1 VSCQKDLDIGVY
13 NEWMDGSTSLTVG
26 GGKEDK
32 DDLPIELGISRR
44 AEPDKSQPQGKCALC
59 GRQIEMVTQS
69 SSSTST
75 GSKKASSP
83 IIETVEGTNYEFDST
98 DCAVMFK
105 RLNSVYGERLT
116 GLLGLEQF
124 ISDPFWNRVTPDE
137 GEMIQMQNESQR
149 SASAQDIVQIIE
161 EPDKIIQVAYEM
173 IRSAKKEVL
182 IMFSTANAFKRQI
195 STGGPELL
203 REVTST
209 KKDLEIRILT
219 PADQDVEI
227 SSVALGAKLD
237 NVNVRNMEAT
247 LQTKV
252 TVVVVDRRLS
262 LAVELKDD
270 SQDDIKEAL
279 RSAVYSNTKSAA
291 ISYVAIF
298 ESLWKQVELIDQVNS
313 LCKQLKDQQTDQR
326 EFISIAAHELRAPIQ
341 PILGLAEVLKSR
353 QEVQMEKQREL
364 LSVIIRN
371 ARRLKELTEN
381 ILDITRI
388 ENKSLELQKES
399 LNIDEIVIGVFKDSL
414 DDSELSRNI
423 RLVYKHNKKKKFDSD
438 SGPSH
443 SESSI
448 PFGAAGKGPSFYVRA
463 DRLRITQVMTNLVGN
478 AIKFSNEGDTVTVS
492 VSEENNIQNFK
503 KNENGKGDKVALIR
517 VQDTGKGIDP
527 EIMPR
532 LFKKFASKSDK
543 GMGLGLFISKNIVEA
558 HGGDIWADVPNA
570 ENGATFSFTI
580 PVN

>member
-1 VSCQKDLDIGVY
+1 
-13 NEWMDGSTSLTVG
+13 MDGGTSLTVG

-32 DDLPIELGISRR
+32 DDLSIEVGIPRR
-44 AEPDKSQPQGKCALC
+44 AESDKSQPQGKCALC

-69 SSSTST
+69 SSSTSA
-75 GSKKASSP
+75 GGKKALSP
-83 IIETVEGTNYEFDST
+83 IIETVEGTNYEFDSA

-105 RLNSVYGERLT
+105 RLKSVYGERLT

-149 SASAQDIVQIIE
+149 TASARDIVQIIE

-209 KKDLEIRILT
+209 KRDLEIRILT

-227 SSVALGAKLD
+227 SSVALRAKLD

-270 SQDDIKEAL
+270 SQDDINEAL

-298 ESLWKQVELIDQVNS
+298 ESLWKQVELIDQVNC

-364 LSVIIRN
+364 LTVIIRN

-399 LNIDEIVIGVFKDSL
+399 LNIDDIVIGVFKDAL
-414 DDSELSRNI
+414 DESELSRNI
-423 RLVYKHNKKKKFDSD
+423 RLVYKHSKKKKFYSD
-438 SGPSH
+438 QSRNH

-463 DRLRITQVMTNLVGN
+463 DRLRLTQVMTNLVGN

-492 VSEENNIQNFK
+492 VSEESNIQNFK
-503 KNENGKGDKVALIR
+503 KNENGKGNKVVLIR

-558 HGGDIWADVPNA
+558 HGGEIWADVPNA
-570 ENGATFSFTI
+570 EKGATFSFTI
-580 PVN
+580 PVS

>member
-1 VSCQKDLDIGVY
+1 
-13 NEWMDGSTSLTVG
+13 
-26 GGKEDK
+26 
-32 DDLPIELGISRR
+32 
-44 AEPDKSQPQGKCALC
+44 
-59 GRQIEMVTQS
+59 
-69 SSSTST
+69 
-75 GSKKASSP
+75 
-83 IIETVEGTNYEFDST
+83 
-98 DCAVMFK
+98 
-105 RLNSVYGERLT
+105 
-116 GLLGLEQF
+116 
-124 ISDPFWNRVTPDE
+124 
-137 GEMIQMQNESQR
+137 
-149 SASAQDIVQIIE
+149 
-161 EPDKIIQVAYEM
+161 
-173 IRSAKKEVL
+173 
-182 IMFSTANAFKRQI
+182 
-195 STGGPELL
+195 
-203 REVTST
+203 
-209 KKDLEIRILT
+209 
-219 PADQDVEI
+219 
-227 SSVALGAKLD
+227 
-237 NVNVRNMEAT
+237 MEAT

-270 SQDDIKEAL
+270 SQDDINEAL

-298 ESLWKQVELIDQVNS
+298 ESLWKQVELIDQVNA
-313 LCKQLKDQQTDQR
+313 LCTQLKDQQTDQR

-399 LNIDEIVIGVFKDSL
+399 LNIDEIVIGVFKDAL
-414 DDSELSRNI
+414 DESELSRNM
-423 RLVYKHNKKKKFDSD
+423 RLIYKHNKKMKFDSD
-438 SGPSH
+438 SDPSL

-448 PFGAAGKGPSFYVRA
+448 PFGAAEKGSSSSSYVRA

-503 KNENGKGDKVALIR
+503 KNENGEGNKVLLIR
-517 VQDTGKGIDP
+517 VEDSGKGIDP

-558 HGGDIWADVPNA
+558 HGGVIWADVPNA
-570 ENGATFSFTI
+570 EKGATFSFTI

>member
-1 VSCQKDLDIGVY
+1 
-13 NEWMDGSTSLTVG
+13 MDGSTSLTVG
-26 GGKEDK
+26 GGGKEEK

-44 AEPDKSQPQGKCALC
+44 TEPDKSQPQGKCALC
-59 GRQIEMVTQS
+59 GRQIEMVTQRS
-69 SSSTST
+69 SSNST
-75 GSKKASSP
+75 GGKKASSP

-137 GEMIQMQNESQR
+137 GEMIQMQNESQK

-195 STGGPELL
+195 SIGGPELL
-203 REVTST
+203 REVTSSN
-209 KKDLEIRILT
+209 KDLEIRILT
-219 PADQDVEI
+219 PADLDVEI
-227 SSVALGAKLD
+227 SSLVLGTKLD
-237 NVNVRNMEAT
+237 NVSVRNMEAT

-270 SQDDIKEAL
+270 SQDDINEAL

-298 ESLWKQVELIDQVNS
+298 ESLWKQVELIDQVNA
-313 LCKQLKDQQTDQR
+313 LCTQLKDQQTDQR

-399 LNIDEIVIGVFKDSL
+399 LNIDEIVIGVFKDAL
-414 DDSELSRNI
+414 DESELSRNI
-423 RLVYKHNKKKKFDSD
+423 RLVYKHNKKMKFDSD
-438 SGPSH
+438 SDPNL

-448 PFGAAGKGPSFYVRA
+448 PFGAAEKGSSSYVRA

-492 VSEENNIQNFK
+492 VSEENNLQNFK
-503 KNENGKGDKVALIR
+503 KNENGMGNKVLLIR
-517 VQDTGKGIDP
+517 VEDTGKGIDP

-543 GMGLGLFISKNIVEA
+543 GMGLGLFISRNIVEA
-558 HGGDIWADVPNA
+558 HGGEIWADVSNA
-570 ENGATFSFTI
+570 EKGATFSFTI

>member
-1 VSCQKDLDIGVY
+1 
-13 NEWMDGSTSLTVG
+13 MDGSTSLTVG

-32 DDLPIELGISRR
+32 DDVPFELGISRR
-44 AEPDKSQPQGKCALC
+44 AESDKSQPQGKCALC
-59 GRQIEMVTQS
+59 GRQLEMVTQG

-75 GSKKASSP
+75 GGKKASSP
-83 IIETVEGTNYEFDST
+83 IIEIVEGTNFEFDSR

-105 RLNSVYGERLT
+105 RLQSVYGERLS

-149 SASAQDIVQIIE
+149 NASAQDIVRIIE
-161 EPDKIIQVAYEM
+161 EPDKIIQVAFEM

-195 STGGPELL
+195 SIGGPELL
-203 REVTST
+203 REVTSS

-219 PADQDVEI
+219 PADLDVEI
-227 SSVALGAKLD
+227 SSLVLGTKLD
-237 NVNVRNMEAT
+237 NVKVRNMEAT

-270 SQDDIKEAL
+270 SQDDINEAL

-298 ESLWKQVELIDQVNS
+298 ESLWKQVELIDQVNA
-313 LCKQLKDQQTDQR
+313 LCTQLKDQQTDQR

-399 LNIDEIVIGVFKDSL
+399 LNIDEIVIGVFKDAL
-414 DDSELSRNI
+414 DESELSRDI
-423 RLVYKHNKKKKFDSD
+423 RLIYKHNKKMKFDSD
-438 SGPSH
+438 SDPSL

-448 PFGAAGKGPSFYVRA
+448 PFGAVEKGSSSSSYVRA

-503 KNENGKGDKVALIR
+503 KNENSEGNRVLLIR
-517 VQDTGKGIDP
+517 VEDTGKGIDP

-558 HGGDIWADVPNA
+558 HGGVIWADVPNA
-570 ENGATFSFTI
+570 EKGATFSFTI

>member
-1 VSCQKDLDIGVY
+1 
-13 NEWMDGSTSLTVG
+13 MDGSSSLTVG
-26 GGKEDK
+26 GGGKEEK

-44 AEPDKSQPQGKCALC
+44 TEPDKSQPQGKCALC
-59 GRQIEMVTQS
+59 GRQIEIVTQRS
-69 SSSTST
+69 SSNST
-75 GSKKASSP
+75 GAKKASSP

-161 EPDKIIQVAYEM
+161 EPDKIIQVAYKM

-270 SQDDIKEAL
+270 SQDDINEAL

-399 LNIDEIVIGVFKDSL
+399 LNIDEIVIGVFKDAL
-414 DDSELSRNI
+414 DESELSRNI

-438 SGPSH
+438 SDRNL

-448 PFGAAGKGPSFYVRA
+448 PCTAPREGSSSYVRA

-492 VSEENNIQNFK
+492 VSEENNLQNFK
-503 KNENGKGDKVALIR
+503 KNENGKGNKVLLIR
-517 VQDTGKGIDP
+517 VEDTGKGIDP
-527 EIMPR
+527 EIMSR

-558 HGGDIWADVPNA
+558 HGGEIWADVPNA
-570 ENGATFSFTI
+570 EKGATFSFTI
-580 PVN
+580 PVS

>member
-1 VSCQKDLDIGVY
+1 
-13 NEWMDGSTSLTVG
+13 MDGSTSLTVG
-26 GGKEDK
+26 GRKEDK
-32 DDLPIELGISRR
+32 DELPIELGISGRT
-44 AEPDKSQPQGKCALC
+44 ESDKSQPQGKCALC
-59 GRQIEMVTQS
+59 GKQIEIVTHGS
-69 SSSTST
+69 SST

-83 IIETVEGTNYEFDST
+83 IIEIVEGTNFEFDSR

-105 RLNSVYGERLT
+105 RLQSVYGERLS

-149 SASAQDIVQIIE
+149 NASAQDIVRIIE
-161 EPDKIIQVAYEM
+161 EPDKIIQVAFEM

-195 STGGPELL
+195 SIGGPELL
-203 REVTST
+203 REVTSS

-219 PADQDVEI
+219 PADLDVEI
-227 SSVALGAKLD
+227 SSLVLGTKME
-237 NVNVRNMEAT
+237 NVKVRNMEAT

-270 SQDDIKEAL
+270 SQDDINEAL

-298 ESLWKQVELIDQVNS
+298 ESLWKQVELIDQVNA
-313 LCKQLKDQQTDQR
+313 LCTQLKDQQTDQR

-399 LNIDEIVIGVFKDSL
+399 LNIDEIVIGVFKDAL
-414 DDSELSRNI
+414 DESELSRNI
-423 RLVYKHNKKKKFDSD
+423 RLIYKHNKKMKFDSD
-438 SGPSH
+438 SDPSL

-448 PFGAAGKGPSFYVRA
+448 PFGAAEKGSSSYVRA
-463 DRLRITQVMTNLVGN
+463 DKLRITQVMTNLVGN

-503 KNENGKGDKVALIR
+503 KNGNGEGNKVLLIR
-517 VQDTGKGIDP
+517 VEDTGKGIDP

-558 HGGDIWADVPNA
+558 HGGVIWADVPNA
-570 ENGATFSFTI
+570 EKGATFSFTI

>member
-1 VSCQKDLDIGVY
+1 
-13 NEWMDGSTSLTVG
+13 MDGGTSLTVG

-32 DDLPIELGISRR
+32 DDLSIEVGIPRP
-44 AEPDKSQPQGKCALC
+44 AESDKSQPQGKCALC

-69 SSSTST
+69 SSSTSA
-75 GSKKASSP
+75 GGKKALSP
-83 IIETVEGTNYEFDST
+83 IIETVEGTNYEFDSA
-98 DCAVMFK
+98 DCSVMFK
-105 RLNSVYGERLT
+105 RLKSVYGERLT

-149 SASAQDIVQIIE
+149 TASAQDIVQIIE

-209 KKDLEIRILT
+209 KRDLEIRILT

-227 SSVALGAKLD
+227 SSVALEAKLD

-270 SQDDIKEAL
+270 SQDDINEAL

-298 ESLWKQVELIDQVNS
+298 ESLWKQVELIDQVNC

-364 LSVIIRN
+364 LTVIIRN

-399 LNIDEIVIGVFKDSL
+399 LNIDDIVIGVFKDAL
-414 DDSELSRNI
+414 DESELSRNI
-423 RLVYKHNKKKKFDSD
+423 RLVYKHSKKKKFDSD
-438 SGPSH
+438 SGRSH
-443 SESSI
+443 SKSSI
-448 PFGAAGKGPSFYVRA
+448 PFGAAGKSPSFYVRA
-463 DRLRITQVMTNLVGN
+463 DRLRLTQVMTNLVGN
-478 AIKFSNEGDTVTVS
+478 AIKFSNVGDTVTVS
-492 VSEENNIQNFK
+492 VSEESSTQNFK
-503 KNENGKGDKVALIR
+503 KNENGKGNKVVLIR

-527 EIMPR
+527 EIM
-532 LFKKFASKSDK
+532 
-543 GMGLGLFISKNIVEA
+543 
-558 HGGDIWADVPNA
+558 
-570 ENGATFSFTI
+570 
-580 PVN
+580 

>member
-1 VSCQKDLDIGVY
+1 
-13 NEWMDGSTSLTVG
+13 MDGSTSLTVG

-32 DDLPIELGISRR
+32 DDVPFELGISRR
-44 AEPDKSQPQGKCALC
+44 AESDKSQPQGKCALC

-69 SSSTST
+69 SSSTTT
-75 GSKKASSP
+75 GGQKGGSP
-83 IIETVEGTNYEFDST
+83 IIETVEGTNYEFDSL

-149 SASAQDIVQIIE
+149 SASAQDIVQIVE

-195 STGGPELL
+195 SIGGPELL

-209 KKDLEIRILT
+209 KKELEIRILT

-227 SSVALGAKLD
+227 SSVVLGTKLD

-270 SQDDIKEAL
+270 SQDDINEAL
-279 RSAVYSNTKSAA
+279 RSAVYSNNKSTA

-298 ESLWKQVELIDQVNS
+298 ESLWKQVEQIDQVNS

-399 LNIDEIVIGVFKDSL
+399 LDIDEIVIGVFKDAL
-414 DDSELSRNI
+414 DESELSRNV

-438 SGPSH
+438 SDPSL

-448 PFGAAGKGPSFYVRA
+448 PFGAAGKGSSSYVMA
-463 DRLRITQVMTNLVGN
+463 DRSRITQVMTNLVGN

-503 KNENGKGDKVALIR
+503 KNENGKGNKVLLIR
-517 VQDTGKGIDP
+517 VEDTGKGIDP

-558 HGGDIWADVPNA
+558 HGGEIWADVPNA
-570 ENGATFSFTI
+570 GKGATFSFTI

>member
-1 VSCQKDLDIGVY
+1 
-13 NEWMDGSTSLTVG
+13 MDGSIRVMT

-32 DDLPIELGISRR
+32 YNPPIDMDISRR
-44 AEPDKSQPQGKCALC
+44 AESNNTSHPQGKCALC
-59 GRQIEMVTQS
+59 GKQIKMVSQEPRGASTGGS
-69 SSSTST
+69 SS
-75 GSKKASSP
+75 
-83 IIETVEGTNYEFDST
+83 IIETVEGTEYEFDSL
-98 DCAVMFK
+98 DCVVMFK
-105 RLNSVYGERLT
+105 RLKSVYGERLT

-137 GEMIQMQNESQR
+137 GEMIQMQNESHT
-149 SASAQDIVQIIE
+149 QDVIQIIE
-161 EPDKIIQVAYEM
+161 EPERIIQIAFEM

-195 STGGPELL
+195 SIGGPELL
-203 REVTST
+203 KEVTSSM
-209 KKDLEIRILT
+209 KDLDVRILT
-219 PADQDVEI
+219 PADQDVEVA
-227 SSVALGAKLD
+227 SVVLETRLD
-237 NVNVRNMEAT
+237 NVKVRNMEAA

-262 LAVELKDD
+262 LAIELKDD
-270 SQDDIKEAL
+270 SRDNIQEAL

-371 ARRLKELTEN
+371 AKRLKELTEN

-388 ENKSLELQKES
+388 ENKSLELQKEPVD
-399 LNIDEIVIGVFKDSL
+399 IDEIVIGVLNDAL
-414 DDSELSRNI
+414 DESEFSKNI
-423 RLVYKHNKKKKFDSD
+423 RLLYDHNRDRKFDSA
-438 SGPSH
+438 STPRH
-443 SESSI
+443 SKLST
-448 PFGAAGKGPSFYVRA
+448 PFGSAVKDPSSFSLMA
-463 DRLRITQVMTNLVGN
+463 DRSRITQVMTNLVGN
-478 AIKFSNEGDTVTVS
+478 AIKFTNEGDTVTVS
-492 VSEENNIQNFK
+492 VSEEEDGVRRH
-503 KNENGKGDKVALIR
+503 ENWKGSKVLLIR
-517 VQDTGKGIDP
+517 VEDTGKGIDP
-527 EIMPR
+527 EIRQR
-532 LFKKFASKSDK
+532 LFKKFASKSEK

-558 HGGDIWADVPNA
+558 HNGEIWADPPSK
-570 ENGATFSFTI
+570 EKGAAFSFTI
-580 PVN
+580 PIE

>member
-1 VSCQKDLDIGVY
+1 
-13 NEWMDGSTSLTVG
+13 MDGSTSLTVG
-26 GGKEDK
+26 GRKEDK
-32 DDLPIELGISRR
+32 DELPIELGISGRT
-44 AEPDKSQPQGKCALC
+44 ESDKSQPQGKCALC
-59 GRQIEMVTQS
+59 GKQIEIVTHGS
-69 SSSTST
+69 SST

-83 IIETVEGTNYEFDST
+83 IIEIVEGTNYEFDSW

-105 RLNSVYGERLT
+105 RLQSVYGERLS

-149 SASAQDIVQIIE
+149 NASAQDIVRIIE
-161 EPDKIIQVAYEM
+161 EPDKIIQVAFEM

-195 STGGPELL
+195 SIGGPELL
-203 REVTST
+203 REVTSS

-219 PADQDVEI
+219 PADLDVEI
-227 SSVALGAKLD
+227 SSLVLGTKLD
-237 NVNVRNMEAT
+237 NVKVRNMEAT

-270 SQDDIKEAL
+270 SQDDINEAL

-298 ESLWKQVELIDQVNS
+298 ESLWKQVELIDQVNA
-313 LCKQLKDQQTDQR
+313 LCTQLKDQQTDQR

-399 LNIDEIVIGVFKDSL
+399 LNIDEIVIGVFKDAL
-414 DDSELSRNI
+414 DESELSRNI
-423 RLVYKHNKKKKFDSD
+423 RLIYKHNKKMKFDSD
-438 SGPSH
+438 SDPSL

-448 PFGAAGKGPSFYVRA
+448 PFGAAEKGSSSSSYVRA

-503 KNENGKGDKVALIR
+503 KNENGEGNKVLLIR
-517 VQDTGKGIDP
+517 VEDSGKGIDP

-558 HGGDIWADVPNA
+558 HGGVIWADVPNA
-570 ENGATFSFTI
+570 EKGATFSFTI

>member
-1 VSCQKDLDIGVY
+1 
-13 NEWMDGSTSLTVG
+13 MDGNTSLTVG

-32 DDLPIELGISRR
+32 DDLPIDLGISRR
-44 AEPDKSQPQGKCALC
+44 AESDKSQPQGKCALC
-59 GRQIEMVTQS
+59 GRQIEVVTQS

-75 GSKKASSP
+75 GGKKGSSP
-83 IIETVEGTNYEFDST
+83 IIETVEGTDYEFDSP

-105 RLNSVYGERLT
+105 RLMSVYGERLT
-116 GLLGLEQF
+116 GLLGLEHF

-149 SASAQDIVQIIE
+149 NASAQEIVQIIE

-173 IRSAKKEVL
+173 IRLAKKEVL

-227 SSVALGAKLD
+227 SSVVLGTKLN
-237 NVNVRNMEAT
+237 NVNVRNMETT

-270 SQDDIKEAL
+270 SQDDINKAL

-298 ESLWKQVELIDQVNS
+298 ESLWKQVEQIDQVNS

-341 PILGLAEVLKSR
+341 PILGLAEVLKSS
-353 QEVQMEKQREL
+353 QGVQMEKQREL

-388 ENKSLELQKES
+388 ENKSLDLQKES
-399 LNIDEIVIGVFKDSL
+399 FNIDEIVIGVFKDAL
-414 DDSELSRNI
+414 DESELSRNI
-423 RLVYKHNKKKKFDSD
+423 RLVYKHNKKKKFDSASD
-438 SGPSH
+438 PGH

-448 PFGAAGKGPSFYVRA
+448 PFGAAGKGSSSYVRA
-463 DRLRITQVMTNLVGN
+463 DRVRITQVMTNLVGN

-492 VSEENNIQNFK
+492 VSEDNNIQNFK
-503 KNENGKGDKVALIR
+503 KNENGQGDKVLLVR
-517 VQDTGKGIDP
+517 VEDTGKGIDP

-558 HGGDIWADVPNA
+558 HGGVIWADVPNTKK
-570 ENGATFSFTI
+570 GATFSFTI

>member
-1 VSCQKDLDIGVY
+1 
-13 NEWMDGSTSLTVG
+13 MDGSTSLTVG
-26 GGKEDK
+26 GRKEDK
-32 DDLPIELGISRR
+32 DEFPIELGISGRT
-44 AEPDKSQPQGKCALC
+44 ESDKSQPQGKCALC
-59 GRQIEMVTQS
+59 GKLIEIVTHG
-69 SSSTST
+69 SSST
-75 GSKKASSP
+75 GGKKASSP
-83 IIETVEGTNYEFDST
+83 IIEIVEGTNYEFDSW

-105 RLNSVYGERLT
+105 RLQSVYGERLS

-149 SASAQDIVQIIE
+149 NASAQDIVRIIE
-161 EPDKIIQVAYEM
+161 EPDKIIQAAFEM

-195 STGGPELL
+195 SIGGPELL
-203 REVTST
+203 REVTSS

-219 PADQDVEI
+219 PADLDVEI
-227 SSVALGAKLD
+227 SSLVLGTKLD
-237 NVNVRNMEAT
+237 NVKVRNMEAT

-270 SQDDIKEAL
+270 SQDDINEAL

-298 ESLWKQVELIDQVNS
+298 ESLWKQVELIDQVNA
-313 LCKQLKDQQTDQR
+313 LCTQLKDQQTDQR

-399 LNIDEIVIGVFKDSL
+399 LNIDEIVIGVFKDAL
-414 DDSELSRNI
+414 DESELSRDI
-423 RLVYKHNKKKKFDSD
+423 RLIYKHNKKMKFDSD
-438 SGPSH
+438 SDPSL

-448 PFGAAGKGPSFYVRA
+448 PFGAVEKGSSSSSYVRA

-492 VSEENNIQNFK
+492 VSEENNMQNFK
-503 KNENGKGDKVALIR
+503 KNENSEGNRVLLIR
-517 VQDTGKGIDP
+517 VEDTGKGIDP

-558 HGGDIWADVPNA
+558 HGGEIWADVPNA
-570 ENGATFSFTI
+570 EKGATFSFTI

>member
-1 VSCQKDLDIGVY
+1 
-13 NEWMDGSTSLTVG
+13 MDGSTSLTVG
-26 GGKEDK
+26 GRKEDK
-32 DDLPIELGISRR
+32 DEFPIELGISGRT
-44 AEPDKSQPQGKCALC
+44 ESDKSQPQGKCALC
-59 GRQIEMVTQS
+59 GKQIEIVTHG
-69 SSSTST
+69 SSST
-75 GSKKASSP
+75 GGKKASSP
-83 IIETVEGTNYEFDST
+83 IIEIVEGTNYEFDSW

-105 RLNSVYGERLT
+105 RLQSVYGERLS

-149 SASAQDIVQIIE
+149 NASAQDIVRIIE
-161 EPDKIIQVAYEM
+161 EPDKIIQVAFEM

-195 STGGPELL
+195 SIGGPELL
-203 REVTST
+203 REVTSS

-219 PADQDVEI
+219 PADLDVEI
-227 SSVALGAKLD
+227 SSLVLGTKLD
-237 NVNVRNMEAT
+237 NVKVRNMEAT

-270 SQDDIKEAL
+270 SQDDINEAL

-298 ESLWKQVELIDQVNS
+298 ESLWKQVELIDQVNA
-313 LCKQLKDQQTDQR
+313 LCTQLKDQQTDQR
-326 EFISIAAHELRAPIQ
+326 EFISITAHELRAPIQ

-399 LNIDEIVIGVFKDSL
+399 LNIDEIVIGVFKDAL
-414 DDSELSRNI
+414 DESELSRNI
-423 RLVYKHNKKKKFDSD
+423 RLIYKHNKKMKFDSD
-438 SGPSH
+438 SDPSL

-448 PFGAAGKGPSFYVRA
+448 PFGAVEKGSSSSSYVRA

-478 AIKFSNEGDTVTVS
+478 AMKFSNEGDTVTVS

-503 KNENGKGDKVALIR
+503 KNENGEGNKVLLIR
-517 VQDTGKGIDP
+517 VEDTGKGIDP

-558 HGGDIWADVPNA
+558 HGGVIWADVPNA
-570 ENGATFSFTI
+570 EKGATFSFTI

>member
-1 VSCQKDLDIGVY
+1 MV
-13 NEWMDGSTSLTVG
+13 GSTTLTVG
-26 GGKEDK
+26 GRRKEDK
-32 DDLPIELGISRR
+32 DDLPIDLGISRR
-44 AEPDKSQPQGKCALC
+44 AESDKSQPQGKCALC
-59 GRQIEMVTQS
+59 GRQIEIVTQGS
-69 SSSTST
+69 STTST
-75 GSKKASSP
+75 GGKKASTP
-83 IIETVEGTNYEFDST
+83 IIETVEGTNYEFDSA

-105 RLNSVYGERLT
+105 RLQSAYGERLT

-137 GEMIQMQNESQR
+137 GEMIQMQSESQR
-149 SASAQDIVQIIE
+149 NVSTQDIVQIIE

-195 STGGPELL
+195 SIGGPELL
-203 REVTST
+203 REVTSS

-219 PADQDVEI
+219 PADQEVEI
-227 SSVALGAKLD
+227 SSVVLGIKLD
-237 NVNVRNMEAT
+237 RVKVRNMEAT

-298 ESLWKQVELIDQVNS
+298 ESLWKQVELIDQVNA
-313 LCKQLKDQQTDQR
+313 LCVQLKDQQTDQR

-399 LNIDEIVIGVFKDSL
+399 LDIDEIVIGVFKDAL
-414 DDSELSRNI
+414 DESELSRNI
-423 RLVYKHNKKKKFDSD
+423 RLIYKHNKKMKFDSEAD
-438 SGPSH
+438 PGF

-448 PFGAAGKGPSFYVRA
+448 PFGAAEKGSSSSYVRA

-478 AIKFSNEGDTVTVS
+478 AMKFSNEGDTVTVS

-503 KNENGKGDKVALIR
+503 KNEKGEGNKVLLIR
-517 VQDTGKGIDP
+517 VEDTGKGIDP

-558 HGGDIWADVPNA
+558 HGGVIWADVPNA
-570 ENGATFSFTI
+570 EKGATFSFTI

>member
-1 VSCQKDLDIGVY
+1 
-13 NEWMDGSTSLTVG
+13 MDGSTSLTVG
-26 GGKEDK
+26 GRKEDK
-32 DDLPIELGISRR
+32 DEFPIELGISGRT
-44 AEPDKSQPQGKCALC
+44 ESDKSQPQGKCALC
-59 GRQIEMVTQS
+59 GKLIEIVTHG
-69 SSSTST
+69 SSST
-75 GSKKASSP
+75 GGKKASSP
-83 IIETVEGTNYEFDST
+83 IIEIVEGTNYEFDSW

-105 RLNSVYGERLT
+105 RLQSVYGERLS

-149 SASAQDIVQIIE
+149 NASAQDIVQIID

-195 STGGPELL
+195 SIGGPELL
-203 REVTST
+203 REVTSS

-219 PADQDVEI
+219 PADLDVEI
-227 SSVALGAKLD
+227 SSLVLGTKLD
-237 NVNVRNMEAT
+237 NVKVRNMEAT

-252 TVVVVDRRLS
+252 TVIVVDRRHS

-270 SQDDIKEAL
+270 SQDDINEAL

-298 ESLWKQVELIDQVNS
+298 ESLWKQVELIDQVNA
-313 LCKQLKDQQTDQR
+313 LCTQLKDQQTDQR

-399 LNIDEIVIGVFKDSL
+399 LNIDEIVIGVFKDAL
-414 DDSELSRNI
+414 DESELSRNI
-423 RLVYKHNKKKKFDSD
+423 RLIYKHNRKMKFDSD
-438 SGPSH
+438 SDPSL

-448 PFGAAGKGPSFYVRA
+448 PFGAAEKGSSSYVRA

-492 VSEENNIQNFK
+492 VSEENNMQNFK
-503 KNENGKGDKVALIR
+503 KNENSEGNRVLLIR
-517 VQDTGKGIDP
+517 VEDTGKGIDP

-558 HGGDIWADVPNA
+558 HGGVIWADVPNA
-570 ENGATFSFTI
+570 EKGATFSFTI

>member
-1 VSCQKDLDIGVY
+1 
-13 NEWMDGSTSLTVG
+13 MDGSTSLTVG
-26 GGKEDK
+26 GRKEDK
-32 DDLPIELGISRR
+32 DDLPIESGISRR
-44 AEPDKSQPQGKCALC
+44 AESNKSQPQGKCALC
-59 GRQIEMVTQS
+59 GKQIEIVTHG
-69 SSSTST
+69 SSST
-75 GSKKASSP
+75 GGKKASSP
-83 IIETVEGTNYEFDST
+83 IIEIVEGTNYEFDSW

-105 RLNSVYGERLT
+105 RLQSVYGERLT

-149 SASAQDIVQIIE
+149 TASDQDIVQIIE

-195 STGGPELL
+195 SIGGPELL
-203 REVTST
+203 REVTSN

-219 PADQDVEI
+219 PADLDVEI
-227 SSVALGAKLD
+227 SSLVLGTKMD
-237 NVNVRNMEAT
+237 NVKVRNMEAT

-270 SQDDIKEAL
+270 SQDDINEAL

-298 ESLWKQVELIDQVNS
+298 ESLWKQVELIDQVNA
-313 LCKQLKDQQTDQR
+313 LCTQLKDQQTDQR

-399 LNIDEIVIGVFKDSL
+399 LNIDEIVIGVFKDAL
-414 DDSELSRNI
+414 DESELSRNI
-423 RLVYKHNKKKKFDSD
+423 RLIYKHNKKMKFDSD
-438 SGPSH
+438 SDPSL
-443 SESSI
+443 SDSSI
-448 PFGAAGKGPSFYVRA
+448 PFGAVEKGSSSYVRA

-503 KNENGKGDKVALIR
+503 KNENDEGNRVLLIR
-517 VQDTGKGIDP
+517 VEDTGKGIDP

-543 GMGLGLFISKNIVEA
+543 GMGLGLFISRNIVEA
-558 HGGDIWADVPNA
+558 HGGVIWADVPNA
-570 ENGATFSFTI
+570 EKGATFSFTI

>member
-1 VSCQKDLDIGVY
+1 
-13 NEWMDGSTSLTVG
+13 
-26 GGKEDK
+26 
-32 DDLPIELGISRR
+32 
-44 AEPDKSQPQGKCALC
+44 
-59 GRQIEMVTQS
+59 
-69 SSSTST
+69 
-75 GSKKASSP
+75 
-83 IIETVEGTNYEFDST
+83 
-98 DCAVMFK
+98 
-105 RLNSVYGERLT
+105 
-116 GLLGLEQF
+116 
-124 ISDPFWNRVTPDE
+124 
-137 GEMIQMQNESQR
+137 MQNESQR
-149 SASAQDIVQIIE
+149 NASAQDIVQIID

-195 STGGPELL
+195 SIGGPELL
-203 REVTST
+203 REVTTST
-209 KKDLEIRILT
+209 KDLEIRILT
-219 PADQDVEI
+219 PADLDVEI
-227 SSVALGAKLD
+227 SSLVLGTKLD

-252 TVVVVDRRLS
+252 TVIVVDRRHS

-270 SQDDIKEAL
+270 SQDDINEAL

-298 ESLWKQVELIDQVNS
+298 ESLWKQVELIDQVNA
-313 LCKQLKDQQTDQR
+313 LCTQLKDQQTDQR

-399 LNIDEIVIGVFKDSL
+399 LNIDEIVIGVFKDAL
-414 DDSELSRNI
+414 DESELSRNI
-423 RLVYKHNKKKKFDSD
+423 RLIYKHNKKMKFDSD
-438 SGPSH
+438 SDPSL

-448 PFGAAGKGPSFYVRA
+448 PVGAVEKGSSSSSYVRA

-492 VSEENNIQNFK
+492 VSEENNMQNFK
-503 KNENGKGDKVALIR
+503 KNENSERNRVLLIR
-517 VQDTGKGIDP
+517 VEDTGKGIDP

-558 HGGDIWADVPNA
+558 HGGVIWADIPNA
-570 ENGATFSFTI
+570 EKGATFSFTI

>member
-1 VSCQKDLDIGVY
+1 
-13 NEWMDGSTSLTVG
+13 MDGSTSLTVG
-26 GGKEDK
+26 GRKEDK
-32 DDLPIELGISRR
+32 DEFPIELGISGRT
-44 AEPDKSQPQGKCALC
+44 ESDKSQPQGKCALC
-59 GRQIEMVTQS
+59 GKLIEIVTHG
-69 SSSTST
+69 SSST
-75 GSKKASSP
+75 GGKKASSP
-83 IIETVEGTNYEFDST
+83 IIEIVEGTNYEFDSW

-105 RLNSVYGERLT
+105 RLQSVYGERLS

-149 SASAQDIVQIIE
+149 NASAQDIVRIIE
-161 EPDKIIQVAYEM
+161 EPDEIIQAAFEM

-195 STGGPELL
+195 SIGGPELL
-203 REVTST
+203 REVTSS

-219 PADQDVEI
+219 PADLDVEI
-227 SSVALGAKLD
+227 SSLVLGTKLD
-237 NVNVRNMEAT
+237 NVKVRNMEAT

-270 SQDDIKEAL
+270 SQDDINEAL

-298 ESLWKQVELIDQVNS
+298 ESLWKQVELIDQVNA
-313 LCKQLKDQQTDQR
+313 LCTQLKDQQTDQR

-399 LNIDEIVIGVFKDSL
+399 LNIDEIVIGVFKDAL
-414 DDSELSRNI
+414 DESELSRDI
-423 RLVYKHNKKKKFDSD
+423 RLIYKHNKKMKFDSD
-438 SGPSH
+438 SDPSL

-448 PFGAAGKGPSFYVRA
+448 PFGAVEKGSSSSSYVRA

-492 VSEENNIQNFK
+492 VSEENNMQNFK
-503 KNENGKGDKVALIR
+503 KNENSEGNRVLLIR
-517 VQDTGKGIDP
+517 VEDTGKGIDP

-558 HGGDIWADVPNA
+558 HGGEIWADVPNA
-570 ENGATFSFTI
+570 EKGATFSFTI

>member
-1 VSCQKDLDIGVY
+1 
-13 NEWMDGSTSLTVG
+13 MTVG
-26 GGKEDK
+26 GRKEDK
-32 DDLPIELGISRR
+32 DEFPIELGISGRT
-44 AEPDKSQPQGKCALC
+44 ESDKSQPQGKCALC
-59 GRQIEMVTQS
+59 GKQIEIVTHGS
-69 SSSTST
+69 SST

-83 IIETVEGTNYEFDST
+83 IIEIVEGTNFEFDSR

-105 RLNSVYGERLT
+105 RLQSVYGERLS

-149 SASAQDIVQIIE
+149 NASAQDIVRIIE
-161 EPDKIIQVAYEM
+161 EPDKIIQAAFEM

-195 STGGPELL
+195 SIGGPELL
-203 REVTST
+203 REVTSS

-219 PADQDVEI
+219 PADLDVEI
-227 SSVALGAKLD
+227 SSLVLGTKLD
-237 NVNVRNMEAT
+237 NVKVRNMEAT

-270 SQDDIKEAL
+270 SQDDINEAL

-298 ESLWKQVELIDQVNS
+298 ESLWKQVELIDQVNA
-313 LCKQLKDQQTDQR
+313 LCTQLKDQQTDQR

-399 LNIDEIVIGVFKDSL
+399 LNIDEIVIGVFKDAL
-414 DDSELSRNI
+414 DESELSRNI
-423 RLVYKHNKKKKFDSD
+423 RLIYKHNKKMKFDSD
-438 SGPSH
+438 SDPSL

-448 PFGAAGKGPSFYVRA
+448 PFGAVEKGSSSSSYVRA

-492 VSEENNIQNFK
+492 VSEENNMQNFK
-503 KNENGKGDKVALIR
+503 KNENSEGNRVLLIR
-517 VQDTGKGIDP
+517 VEDTGKGIDP

-558 HGGDIWADVPNA
+558 HGGEIWADVPNA
-570 ENGATFSFTI
+570 EKGATFSFTI

>member
-1 VSCQKDLDIGVY
+1 
-13 NEWMDGSTSLTVG
+13 MDGSTSLTVG

-32 DDLPIELGISRR
+32 DDLSTEVGIPRR
-44 AEPDKSQPQGKCALC
+44 AESDKSQPQGKCALC

-69 SSSTST
+69 FFSTSA
-75 GSKKASSP
+75 GGKKARSP
-83 IIETVEGTNYEFDST
+83 IIETVEGTNYEFDSA

-105 RLNSVYGERLT
+105 RLKSVYGERLT

-203 REVTST
+203 REVTTT
-209 KKDLEIRILT
+209 KRDLEIRILT

-270 SQDDIKEAL
+270 SQDDINEAL

-364 LSVIIRN
+364 LTVIIRN

-399 LNIDEIVIGVFKDSL
+399 LNIDDIVIGVFKDAL
-414 DDSELSRNI
+414 DESELSRNI
-423 RLVYKHNKKKKFDSD
+423 KLVYKHSKKKKFDSD
-438 SGPSH
+438 SGPNH
-443 SESSI
+443 SELSV
-448 PFGAAGKGPSFYVRA
+448 PFGAAEKGPSFYVMA
-463 DRLRITQVMTNLVGN
+463 DRLRLTQVMTNLVGN

-492 VSEENNIQNFK
+492 VSEEANIQNFK
-503 KNENGKGDKVALIR
+503 KNENGKGNKVVLIR

-558 HGGDIWADVPNA
+558 HGGEIWADVPNA
-570 ENGATFSFTI
+570 EKGATFSFTI
-580 PVN
+580 PVD

>member
-1 VSCQKDLDIGVY
+1 
-13 NEWMDGSTSLTVG
+13 MDGSTSLTVG

-44 AEPDKSQPQGKCALC
+44 AESDKSQPQGKCALC

-75 GSKKASSP
+75 GGKKGSSP
-83 IIETVEGTNYEFDST
+83 IIETVEGTDYEFDSP

-105 RLNSVYGERLT
+105 RLMSVYGERLT

-149 SASAQDIVQIIE
+149 NASAQEIVQIIE

-209 KKDLEIRILT
+209 NKDLEIRILT

-227 SSVALGAKLD
+227 SSVVLGTKLN

-270 SQDDIKEAL
+270 SQDDINEAL

-364 LSVIIRN
+364 LSIIIRN

-399 LNIDEIVIGVFKDSL
+399 VNIDEIVIGVFKDAL
-414 DDSELSRNI
+414 DESEFSRNI
-423 RLVYKHNKKKKFDSD
+423 RLVYKHNKKKKFDSASD
-438 SGPSH
+438 PGQ

-448 PFGAAGKGPSFYVRA
+448 PFGAAGKGSPSYVRA

-503 KNENGKGDKVALIR
+503 KNENGQRNKVLLIR
-517 VQDTGKGIDP
+517 VEDTGKGIDP

-558 HGGDIWADVPNA
+558 HGGVIWADVPNA
-570 ENGATFSFTI
+570 KKGATFSFTI

>member
-1 VSCQKDLDIGVY
+1 
-13 NEWMDGSTSLTVG
+13 MDGSIRGMTG
-26 GGKEDK
+26 GRKEDK
-32 DDLPIELGISRR
+32 DYRPSDLGISRGTESSNSSR
-44 AEPDKSQPQGKCALC
+44 TQGKCALC
-59 GRQIEMVTQS
+59 GKQIKMEPQ
-69 SSSTST
+69 
-75 GSKKASSP
+75 GNASASASASGVDLGYSP
-83 IIETVEGTNYEFDST
+83 IVETVEGTNYEFDSS

-105 RLNSVYGERLT
+105 RLKSVYGERLT

-124 ISDPFWNRVTPDE
+124 ISDPFWDRVTPNE
-137 GEMIQMQNESQR
+137 GEMIQMQKESQR
-149 SASAQDIVQIIE
+149 GGEDHDIVQIIE
-161 EPDKIIQVAYEM
+161 EPDKIIQIAFEM

-182 IMFSTANAFKRQI
+182 IMFSTANAFRRQI
-195 STGGPELL
+195 SIGGPELIK
-203 REVTST
+203 EVTSSR
-209 KKDLEIRILT
+209 KDLEVRILT
-219 PADQDVEI
+219 PADHDVEL
-227 SSVALGAKLD
+227 SSIALATKMD

-252 TVVVVDRRLS
+252 TVVVVDRKYS
-262 LAVELKDD
+262 LAVELRDD
-270 SQDDIKEAL
+270 SQDNIQEAL

-298 ESLWKQVELIDQVNS
+298 ESLWKQVELIEQVNS

-371 ARRLKELTEN
+371 AKRLKELTEN

-388 ENKSLELQKES
+388 ENKSLELQKEP
-399 LNIDEIVIGVFKDSL
+399 LDIDEIVISVFSDAL
-414 DDSELSRNI
+414 DESEFSRNI
-423 RLVYKHNKKKKFDSD
+423 RLVYNHDKNIKFDSALP
-438 SGPSH
+438 SSH

-448 PFGAAGKGPSFYVRA
+448 AIGSIRKGSSLSVKA
-463 DRLRITQVMTNLVGN
+463 DRSRLTQVMTNLVGN

-492 VSEENNIQNFK
+492 VSEEKGVRDFK
-503 KNENGKGDKVALIR
+503 KGGNDSSWNKVLLVR
-517 VQDTGKGIDP
+517 VEDTGKGIHP

-532 LFKKFASKSDK
+532 LFKKFASKSEK

-558 HGGDIWADVPNA
+558 HGGEIWADTPKK
-570 ENGATFSFTI
+570 EKGAAFSFTI
-580 PVN
+580 PIE